1 MIYNIYIG
9 GYNMD
14 KRNSVTRSMARGAG
28 ARGTTG
34 LNENGQDAYKKS
46 RQSNKGHYRIEF
58 TEVFEKMTEKDV
70 ELRRKY
76 GTDLVAANVGVPADM
91 ITLKAK
97 KSSGE
102 QTLTSRDEVFYV
114 KVGKDNYGKLSI
126 RTQRLWK
133 STTLIFVFQV
143 KKNAIKPP
151 QKSYSRKTGYKKRT
165 ASQKAQASRNS
176 YNNRRGGKL

>member
-1 MIYNIYIG
+1 
-9 GYNMD
+9 MD

-34 LNENGQDAYKKS
+34 LNENGKDAYKKS

-58 TEVFEKMTEKDV
+58 TQVYDKMTEKDI
-70 ELRRKY
+70 ELRKTY
-76 GTDLVAANVGVPADM
+76 GVDLVAANVGVPADM

-97 KSSGE
+97 KQIGE
-102 QTLTSRDEVFYV
+102 QSLTCRDEVFYV

-133 STTLIFVFQV
+133 TTTLIFIFQV

-151 QKSYSRKTGYKKRT
+151 QKPYSRKASFKPQST
-165 ASQKAQASRNS
+165 SQKAEA
-176 YNNRRGGKL
+176 NRRSYRNRKGGKL